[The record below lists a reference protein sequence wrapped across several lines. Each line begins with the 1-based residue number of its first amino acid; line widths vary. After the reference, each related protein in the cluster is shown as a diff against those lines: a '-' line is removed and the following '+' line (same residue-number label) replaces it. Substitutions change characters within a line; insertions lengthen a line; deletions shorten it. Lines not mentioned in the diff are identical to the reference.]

1 MTTNTALLYWKWKDL
16 FCMKWLTLD
25 RLTHLFLMRL
35 FSTPMRTVFWCFQGV
50 EKGRIGNKWVN
61 KGQVNVFVKCLK
73 LVRMYTIFLEKQ
85 TIGCKKQRFQN
96 LWGLKS
102 TNRKASKV
110 ELLFNYTKS
119 IRLENLNIR
128 FF

>member
-16 FCMKWLTLD
+16 FYMKWLTLD

-35 FSTPMRTVFWCFQGV
+35 FSTPMRTVFWCFQRV

-73 LVRMYTIFLEKQ
+73 IVRMYTIFLEKQ

>member
-1 MTTNTALLYWKWKDL
+1 MITNTALLYWKWKDL
-16 FCMKWLTLD
+16 FYMKWLTLD

-35 FSTPMRTVFWCFQGV
+35 FSTPMRTVFWCFQWV

-73 LVRMYTIFLEKQ
+73 IVRMYTIFLEKQ

>member
-1 MTTNTALLYWKWKDL
+1 MITNTALLYWKWKDL
-16 FCMKWLTLD
+16 FYMKWLTLD

-50 EKGRIGNKWVN
+50 EKGRIGNKLVN

-102 TNRKASKV
+102 TNRKVSKV
-110 ELLFNYTKS
+110 ELLFNYTKR